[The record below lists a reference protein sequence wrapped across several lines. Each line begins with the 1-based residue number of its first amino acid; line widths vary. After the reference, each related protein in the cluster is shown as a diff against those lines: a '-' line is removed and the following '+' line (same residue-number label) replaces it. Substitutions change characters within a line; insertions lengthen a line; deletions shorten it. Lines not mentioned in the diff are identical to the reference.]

1 MQSVVLLLCSAL
13 PCCETI
19 AQSVPLQNILTCC
32 IAIRW
37 CYSGLLHCQQYRKP
51 TIAPLHG
58 NAAGQDGLQGST
70 LCDRFGSVNSVV
82 PNIAMSGLV
91 KPRCSRCSTVWQ
103 QNKTKEEHFNTPFW
117 AKLHFET
124 GQELLSNNE

>member
-1 MQSVVLLLCSAL
+1 M
-13 PCCETI
+13 
-19 AQSVPLQNILTCC
+19 
-32 IAIRW
+32 RW
-37 CYSGLLHCQQYRKP
+37 FYSGLVHRQQYQKP
-51 TIAPLHG
+51 TVAPLHS
-58 NAAGQDGLQGST
+58 NAADQDGLQGST
-70 LCDRFGSVNSVV
+70 LCNGFCTANSVV
-82 PNIAMSGLV
+82 FNIAMSGLV